1 MTIMF
6 GKCKSVDGPRVR
18 VTLTGYSSD
27 AAIECL
33 LLQPC
38 AQGPSVWLP
47 PAVGDVVVVA
57 YNEERPE
64 DSVVLGT
71 VYPDNR
77 AAPKDGNTQAA
88 FRYPE
93 IYFGDPVPDTK
104 ASRDDRVQGQLND
117 IKAELDALTSAF
129 NAHSHTVA
137 TVTALDAAAIVG
149 AASSGVPA
157 VVSMATGAPTAS
169 HEQSYTVGDTASE
182 CVWVR

>member
-6 GKCKSVDGPRVR
+6 GKCKSVDGPRVH

-27 AAIECL
+27 AVIECL
-33 LLQPC
+33 LMQPC

-64 DSVVLGT
+64 DSVVLGV

-77 AAPKDGNTQAA
+77 NAPKDGNAQAA
-88 FRYPE
+88 FRYSE
-93 IYFGDPVPDTK
+93 IYLGDPVPDTK
-104 ASRDDRVQGQLND
+104 ASRDDRVQKELKD
-117 IKAELDALTSAF
+117 IKSELEALTSAF

-137 TVTALDAAAIVG
+137 TVTAIDAAAIVG

-157 VVSMATGAPTAS
+157 VVSMATGAPIAS
-169 HEQSYTVGDTASE
+169 HEQSYVVGNTASD